1 MKKRMFL
8 TAVLGLLMVG
18 LVSCNKNEEIPD
30 DSDTDQNGL
39 TSGQWVDMGLPSGLR
54 WASYNLGASK
64 PEGYG
69 DYYAWGDE
77 IQHDVY
83 DWNTYRWSTANSS
96 GGLNELTKYNT
107 KALYGTVD
115 NKQVIESH
123 DDAASVYWGDGARI
137 PTKYEWDELLENS
150 TCQWTEINGVGGR
163 KFTSRING
171 NSIFFPAAG
180 IRMDASRSSA
190 GESGRYWSSTLKSN
204 DPTDA
209 YHLYFGQY
217 GFSIDEDCSYRCWG
231 VSVRAVKEF

>member
-1 MKKRMFL
+1 M
-8 TAVLGLLMVG
+8 
-18 LVSCNKNEEIPD
+18 
-30 DSDTDQNGL
+30 
-39 TSGQWVDMGLPSGLR
+39 
-54 WASYNLGASK
+54 
-64 PEGYG
+64 
-69 DYYAWGDE
+69 
-77 IQHDVY
+77 
-83 DWNTYRWSTANSS
+83 
-96 GGLNELTKYNT
+96 TKYNT

-231 VSVRAVKEF
+231 VSVRAVKKF